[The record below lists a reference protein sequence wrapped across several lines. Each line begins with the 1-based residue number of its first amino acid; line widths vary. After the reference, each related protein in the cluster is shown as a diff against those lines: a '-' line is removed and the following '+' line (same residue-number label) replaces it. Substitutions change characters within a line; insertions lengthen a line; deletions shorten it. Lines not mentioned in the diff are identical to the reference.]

1 MPSIWAQAGDLRE
14 PRNVKALIT
23 KLHRKFDPALNEFQ
37 GDGAAEKWRNKYSAG
52 EPEAQP
58 VIWNGQ
64 SFDGDNPT
72 NCFQN
77 PNILQSSS
85 KRRERR
91 RLKRQQ
97 DGQDSEGA
105 SCPAMPR
112 DLDQLPLHNGETIA
126 PSSLQVPPTAPPV
139 PTPTRTTTDMGCL
152 WTATVTECNGSG
164 GHNACITRA
173 TCTTPPATAFPTIT
187 TAPKPTM
194 TIPGSTCVSTVV
206 TGSCNLG
213 VGAGHTA
220 CVQSTTCASWASSW
234 APPKPTGGFWLSW
247 VKAEGETDIAAVADD
262 WSGCETQQKRGSV
275 IQYSVVQTTRDG
287 LGDGLTLQN
296 NRVYQL
302 STLAMAGNFPMCGT
316 GTGFYLNVFPPKID
330 GIAYLDYLRE
340 LSLLLFIRGSYS
352 ARNLDLLTTSSPAE
366 FDGMNGQ
373 NREFTGYC
381 TYAPD
386 GDWCKLVNFSPTYQR
401 VWHCMVENNPDW
413 CRSFEVP
420 VNIPDPP
427 PNPPPDTLGPS

>member
-1 MPSIWAQAGDLRE
+1 MYTAAPRVAGLAAYFRAIPSEWEGLDE

-23 KLHRKFDPALNEFQ
+23 KLHRKFKPELNEFR
-37 GDGAAEKWRNKYSAG
+37 GDDAEEKWKNKYQGGA
-52 EPEAQP
+52 PEEQP

-64 SFDGDNPT
+64 SFDKEDNPT
-72 NCFQN
+72 NCFEN
-77 PNILQSSS
+77 PNILQSSG
-85 KRRERR
+85 RR
-91 RLKRQQ
+91 RARSRKRQQ
-97 DGQDSEGA
+97 DDQEPEGA

-112 DLDQLPLHNGETIA
+112 DLDQLPLHNGETVA
-126 PSSLQVPPTAPPV
+126 PGSLQIPPTAPPR
-139 PTPTRTTTDMGCL
+139 PTSSKTTTDMGCW

-164 GHNACITRA
+164 GHNACVTRA

-187 TAPKPTM
+187 TAPEPTM
-194 TIPGSTCVSTVV
+194 TIPGSTCLSTVV

-247 VKAEGETDIAAVADD
+247 VKADGETDIAAVADD

-275 IQYSVVQTTRDG
+275 IQYSVVQNTRDG
-287 LGDGLTLQN
+287 LGNGLTLQN

-330 GIAYLDYLRE
+330 GISYLDYLRE
-340 LSLLLFIRGSYS
+340 LSLLLFGGSHLV
-352 ARNLDLLTTSSPAE
+352 RNHE
-366 FDGMNGQ
+366 
-373 NREFTGYC
+373 C
-381 TYAPD
+381 
-386 GDWCKLVNFSPTYQR
+386 
-401 VWHCMVENNPDW
+401 
-413 CRSFEVP
+413 
-420 VNIPDPP
+420 
-427 PNPPPDTLGPS
+427 